1 MSKTDLENVK
11 NKLIKFSDGT
21 YLQVF
26 ESQLRCGMGKKK
38 KINTQI
44 STLFRNTVSHSTLIT
59 FLLHIDSKERSNLS
73 HIMTRTVGQLELK

>member
-38 KINTQI
+38 NQY
-44 STLFRNTVSHSTLIT
+44 RNKYFI
-59 FLLHIDSKERSNLS
+59 
-73 HIMTRTVGQLELK
+73 

>member
-26 ESQLRCGMGKKK
+26 ESQLRCGMGKK

>member
-38 KINTQI
+38 KNQYPNKYFI
-44 STLFRNTVSHSTLIT
+44 
-59 FLLHIDSKERSNLS
+59 
-73 HIMTRTVGQLELK
+73 